1 MPERTPPRPRSRAR
15 EAGGSP
21 EERVDPH
28 TRTAAGPAAPLHRR
42 LVGPL
47 LALLTVLTWSTY
59 SIASSLSA
67 AQGFRPWGMTLL
79 RFAGGALLVL
89 PFLPRRRIADLDGL
103 GWRRGLGLALAGG
116 PLFGLP
122 VYSAFMLAPL
132 AHATVFPP
140 SCVMVTGM
148 VLSALLLG
156 ERPGPYQLGGGAL
169 LLLGLVALAYVGLA
183 GGGRLTWL
191 GDLLFAL
198 AGCSWGV
205 FTFLLRRWRVAP
217 VRAVAAVTIPSAL
230 AIVPAWLLITGGVPP
245 PVPAGTVLAQWF
257 FQGAMGG
264 VLGVAAFGGAVRA
277 LGAAKA
283 SALPSFTPAV
293 TTLLGMLALGH
304 LPTRL
309 ELLGMVLAT
318 LGLLL
323 AILGP
328 GPRRPSAK
336 TGKA

>member
-1 MPERTPPRPRSRAR
+1 M
-15 EAGGSP
+15 
-21 EERVDPH
+21 DPQ
-28 TRTAAGPAAPLHRR
+28 TRTAAAPAVPRHRR
-42 LVGPL
+42 LAGPL

-67 AQGFRPWGMTLL
+67 AQGFRPWDMTLL

-89 PFLPRRRIADLDGL
+89 PFLPRRRIADLD
-103 GWRRGLGLALAGG
+103 
-116 PLFGLP
+116 
-122 VYSAFMLAPL
+122 
-132 AHATVFPP
+132 
-140 SCVMVTGM
+140 
-148 VLSALLLG
+148 
-156 ERPGPYQLGGGAL
+156 
-169 LLLGLVALAYVGLA
+169 GLA

-230 AIVPAWLLITGGVPP
+230 AIVPAWLLFTGGSPP
-245 PVPAGTVLAQWF
+245 PVPAGTILAQWF

-277 LGAAKA
+277 LGAARA
-283 SALPSFTPAV
+283 SALPSFTPAM
-293 TTLLGMLALGH
+293 TTLVGIPVLGR

-309 ELLGMVLAT
+309 ELLGMALAT
-318 LGLLL
+318 AGLLL

-328 GPRRPSAK
+328 GPRTASRR
-336 TGKA
+336 G

>member
-1 MPERTPPRPRSRAR
+1 MR
-15 EAGGSP
+15 G
-21 EERVDPH
+21 
-28 TRTAAGPAAPLHRR
+28 GPATAVPSHRR
-42 LVGPL
+42 FAGPL

-59 SIASSLSA
+59 SIASAAGAGQGLS
-67 AQGFRPWGMTLL
+67 PWDMTLL

-89 PFLPRRRIADLDGL
+89 PFLLHRGRLHDLDGL
-103 GWRRGLGLALAGG
+103 GWRRGVGLALAGG
-116 PLFGLP
+116 PLFGLV
-122 VYSAFMLAPL
+122 VYSAFALAPL

-140 SCVMVTGM
+140 ACVMVTGM
-148 VLSALLLG
+148 ALGALLLG
-156 ERPGPYQLGGGAL
+156 ERPGRYQLAGCAL
-169 LLLGLVALAYVGLA
+169 LSLGLLALAYDGLA

-217 VRAVAAVTIPSAL
+217 LRAVAAVTVPSAL
-230 AIVPAWLLITGGVPP
+230 AIVPAWLLVTGGVPP
-245 PVPAGTVLAQWF
+245 PVPAGTILAQWF

-283 SALPSFTPAV
+283 SALPSFTPAA
-293 TTLLGMLALGH
+293 TTLVSIPVLGR
-304 LPTRL
+304 LPTLL
-309 ELLGMVLAT
+309 ELLGMGLAT

-328 GPRRPSAK
+328 GPRRAGPPAA
-336 TGKA
+336 GDGDGRPRRGHGRPEA